1 MPRVIT
7 IKGASNRSECSPKQ
21 QKRTD
26 KRKPEKRFKREQR
39 LRIVKKSLATTQ
51 ERQASE
57 KALRQVIADAVT
69 QERQSS
75 KKDSQKITKETHFE
89 TFIYDINHNLSRKD
103 QTRTRRVGK
112 NRKVRA

>member
-26 KRKPEKRFKREQR
+26 KRRPEKRFEGEQER
-39 LRIVKKSLATTQ
+39 KIAKKSLATAK

-75 KKDSQKITKETHFE
+75 KKDSQKITKETHLDIV
-89 TFIYDINHNLSRKD
+89 IYDINHNLRKRD
-103 QTRTRRVGK
+103 RTRARRVGK

>member
-51 ERQASE
+51 ERQAS
-57 KALRQVIADAVT
+57 
-69 QERQSS
+69 
-75 KKDSQKITKETHFE
+75 KKVLKQIITETHLD
-89 TFIYDINHNLSRKD
+89 TFIYDINHNLRKKD
-103 QTRTRRVGK
+103 RTRTRRVGK

>member
-39 LRIVKKSLATTQ
+39 LRIAKKSLATTQ
-51 ERQASE
+51 ERQASK
-57 KALRQVIADAVT
+57 KALRQI
-69 QERQSS
+69 
-75 KKDSQKITKETHFE
+75 ITETHFE